1 MLACTSYSEP
11 RKFLMVR
18 AFAGDSTMTSFL
30 AISVVWVG
38 GGTHRT
44 TRWRVCV
51 KTRVGV
57 YTFGG
62 VVVFWGCFGVLGS
75 PARGVLRWFVLGAGL
90 RLFPFLAPQ
99 IPGNVL
105 GRSISPF
112 IA

>member
-18 AFAGDSTMTSFL
+18 AFAGDSAMTSFL

-57 YTFGG
+57 YTF
-62 VVVFWGCFGVLGS
+62 VKLVVFWGCCGFGVACSWLAS
-75 PARGVLRWFVLGAGL
+75 RPRRRLKHLALHASAG
-90 RLFPFLAPQ
+90 P
-99 IPGNVL
+99 N
-105 GRSISPF
+105 
-112 IA
+112 